1 MKIAFVFLVKDGEK
15 YLDKNLNTIKKYNQ
29 DIYAVENNS
38 VDNTKNILRD
48 SGIKKV
54 ITLYLDQKHSTEL
67 CTKKVMSRIGLGF
80 DNCSERVRRLA
91 YIRQKGLDAVIN
103 SGVVYDYVC
112 MLDMDFVEYDEK
124 GLLDMFQ
131 YLETHKDVDGIFG
144 MSVDE
149 IGLPYDL
156 GAVKPQHKLIPIIF
170 KLNRYVRVDSA
181 FSGFGIYR
189 YSSILNSGA
198 KYEYE
203 HINYIEHV
211 HFNNY
216 FNKLIV
222 DTHYNPKYH
231 TNPNLM
237 SQRFKK
243 RLISLEWS
251 HKLLKKNL
259 ICVVLFVYGLCI
271 YIHYWKKNR

>member
-1 MKIAFVFLVKDGEK
+1 MYMKIAFIFLVKDGEK
-15 YLDKNLNTIKKYNQ
+15 YLEKNLNSIKKYNQ

-54 ITLYLDQKHSTEL
+54 ITLYLDQKYSIEL
-67 CTKKVMSRIGLGF
+67 CSNTKEF
-80 DNCSERVRRLA
+80 NCSERVRRLA

-112 MLDMDFVEYDEK
+112 MLDMDFVKFDEK

-131 YLETHKDVDGIFG
+131 YIETHKDVDGIFG
-144 MSVDE
+144 MSVKE
-149 IGLPYDL
+149 YGLPYDT
-156 GAVKPQHKLIPIIF
+156 GAVRPIHKQIPIIF

-189 YSSILNSGA
+189 YSSIVNSGA

-203 HINYIEHV
+203 RLNDIEHV
-211 HFNNY
+211 YFNNY
-216 FNKLIV
+216 FNKLVV
-222 DTHYNPKYH
+222 DTHYNPKYNAS
-231 TNPNLM
+231 NPIT
-237 SQRFKK
+237 R
-243 RLISLEWS
+243 I
-251 HKLLKKNL
+251 H
-259 ICVVLFVYGLCI
+259 CI
-271 YIHYWKKNR
+271 YIFVGLFLFIWILKYFVFKVNPNYNQKLKV

>member
-1 MKIAFVFLVKDGEK
+1 MYMKIAFIFLVKDGEK
-15 YLDKNLNTIKKYNQ
+15 YLEKNLNSIKKYNQ

-54 ITLYLDQKHSTEL
+54 ITLYLDQKHSIEL
-67 CTKKVMSRIGLGF
+67 CTKKV
-80 DNCSERVRRLA
+80 NCSERVRRLA

-144 MSVDE
+144 MSVNE
-149 IGLPYDL
+149 IGLPYDV
-156 GAVKPQHKLIPIIF
+156 GAVKPQHKLIPIIL

-203 HINYIEHV
+203 HIHDIEHV
-211 HFNNY
+211 HFNNN
-216 FNKLIV
+216 FNKLVV
-222 DTHYNPKYH
+222 DTHYNPKYDSS
-231 TNPNLM
+231 L
-237 SQRFKK
+237 RLKI
-243 RLISLEWS
+243 RLISTLDWS

-259 ICVVLFVYGLCI
+259 ICVVLFLFIWIVCI
-271 YIHYWKKNR
+271 KRFCSQSKPKRP